1 MQQFVTANTELFA
14 PFAGQDVHGGPPVVL
29 IDGPLLAEGQV
40 PYYLGIFHFFM
51 VRGAPGGGGGGGRG
65 IQAGSV
71 CITGGCAWR
80 PPVGAMHSRS
90 HFPQAALPGPPL
102 LVPRLAARRRLA
114 RARPR

>member
-51 VRGAPGGGGGGGRG
+51 VGGGR
-65 IQAGSV
+65 
-71 CITGGCAWR
+71 
-80 PPVGAMHSRS
+80 VGAGHAS
-90 HFPQAALPGPPL
+90 LGTL
-102 LVPRLAARRRLA
+102 
-114 RARPR
+114 